1 MRSVLHILAPAVLLA
16 SLFASPAAA
25 QEADS
30 FDEIRL
36 SNLPTV
42 YAVDESDRETK
53 GRLVRLTPSSITL
66 LVDGSERTFEAAK
79 LKRLEKKGDSL
90 RNGALTGAV
99 IGTLLTIAAVS
110 ESCPRNVSCGG
121 AKALYAVAS
130 IGGWTALGTAI
141 DAALP
146 GRTLLWTA
154 PRIRW

>member
-1 MRSVLHILAPAVLLA
+1 VFVGCVT
-16 SLFASPAAA
+16 ASPALA
-25 QEADS
+25 QQAGS
-30 FDEIRL
+30 FQDIDVDK
-36 SNLPTV
+36 LPTL
-42 YAVDESDRETK
+42 YALDEAGYESS

-66 LVDGSERTFEAAK
+66 AVDGSERTFEASK
-79 LKRLEKKGDSL
+79 LRRLEKKGDSL

-121 AKALYAVAS
+121 LKALYAVTS

>member
-1 MRSVLHILAPAVLLA
+1 MRSILHILAPAALLA
-16 SLFASPAAA
+16 SLAASPAAA

-30 FDEIRL
+30 FEEIRL

-42 YAVDESDRETK
+42 YAVDQSDRETK

-66 LVDGSERTFEAAK
+66 LVGGAERTFEATT

-110 ESCPRNVSCGG
+110 ESCPPGKSCAGLRT
-121 AKALYAVAS
+121 LYAVAS

-154 PRIRW
+154 PRIRF